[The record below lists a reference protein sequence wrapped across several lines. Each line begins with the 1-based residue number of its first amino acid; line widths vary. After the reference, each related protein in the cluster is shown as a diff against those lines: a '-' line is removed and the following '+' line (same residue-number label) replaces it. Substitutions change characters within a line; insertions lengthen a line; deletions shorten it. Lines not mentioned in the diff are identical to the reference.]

1 LRTRKSKAGRCLLLL
16 GFVCLTIMVFT
27 HVAETLRLF
36 SGMGW
41 GLQNSPGHYV
51 DFASAV
57 LGCALLIAGMIW
69 INFNV
74 RRSR

>member
-1 LRTRKSKAGRCLLLL
+1 MTIGRCLLLL

-27 HVAETLRLF
+27 HIAEGLHLF

-41 GLQNSPGHYV
+41 GLPNSPGHYV

-57 LGCALLIAGMIW
+57 LGCALLITGMIW
-69 INFNV
+69 ISFKAL
-74 RRSR
+74 RSE

>member
-1 LRTRKSKAGRCLLLL
+1 MTVGRCLLLL

-41 GLQNSPGHYV
+41 GLPNSPGHYV

-57 LGCALLIAGMIW
+57 FGCALLIAGMIW
-69 INFNV
+69 ISFNV